1 MILLSA
7 VFLLHLSTFTV
18 IGCFSM
24 KVSQKVKDEG
34 RKKIFLYIEKEES
47 QVVKSSALTTILPP
61 GRSVAF
67 KPPVLPQ
74 KDLSHML
81 QNAFAF

>member
-18 IGCFSM
+18 IGLFSM

-34 RKKIFLYIEKEES
+34 RKKIFLYIEKEE
-47 QVVKSSALTTILPP
+47 ARWLNRPL
-61 GRSVAF
+61 
-67 KPPVLPQ
+67 
-74 KDLSHML
+74 
-81 QNAFAF
+81 

>member
-34 RKKIFLYIEKEES
+34 RKNFLYIEKEES